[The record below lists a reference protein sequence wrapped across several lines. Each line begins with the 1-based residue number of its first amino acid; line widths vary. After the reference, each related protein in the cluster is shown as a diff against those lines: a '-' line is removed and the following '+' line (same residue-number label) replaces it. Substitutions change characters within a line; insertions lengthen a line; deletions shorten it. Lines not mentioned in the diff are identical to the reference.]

1 MKKMVVLLLICN
13 LSEEIRKKMKELE
26 CLVAE
31 KKNIQDEEVYR
42 KSVELDYL
50 VVEAMR
56 QKLG

>member
-1 MKKMVVLLLICN
+1 MVVLLLICN